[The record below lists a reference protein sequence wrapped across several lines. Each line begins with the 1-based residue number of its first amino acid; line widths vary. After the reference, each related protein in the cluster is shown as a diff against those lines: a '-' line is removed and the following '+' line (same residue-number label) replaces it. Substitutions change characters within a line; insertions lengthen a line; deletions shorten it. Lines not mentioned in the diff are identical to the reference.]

1 MNICMNLYETT
12 HHFNKYIRVIVPDWP
27 SPLIEKKVYVS
38 EDLHVILIL
47 KRFREGQS
55 RHLGG
60 GGQSRD
66 IFRGASEKNTLY
78 EHV

>member
-1 MNICMNLYETT
+1 MYERT
-12 HHFNKYIRVIVPDWP
+12 HHFNKYIRVIVPDWL
-27 SPLIEKKVYVS
+27 SHLIKKKSLDVP
-38 EDLHVILIL
+38 EDLNVILIL

-55 RHLGG
+55 RHFG